1 MYYRSQGYRYP
12 RNLQIPVNYGG
23 NAFSEKENSAE
34 EESFTE
40 KENDTE
46 EAFAKKE
53 NEPSTVSD
61 DYGKSEESTKDTEEA
76 EQKSEAAPTSLFQ
89 SLTSKSLFGGRIGS
103 EELLI
108 LALVFLLSDTDSD
121 NDIIWLLLLLLF
133 IK

>member
-12 RNLQIPVNYGG
+12 RGVQIPVNYGG
-23 NAFSEKENSAE
+23 NAFLEKENSAE
-34 EESFTE
+34 EESFAE

-46 EAFAKKE
+46 EAFTEKE

-61 DYGKSEESTKDTEEA
+61 DYGKSEESTKDTEET